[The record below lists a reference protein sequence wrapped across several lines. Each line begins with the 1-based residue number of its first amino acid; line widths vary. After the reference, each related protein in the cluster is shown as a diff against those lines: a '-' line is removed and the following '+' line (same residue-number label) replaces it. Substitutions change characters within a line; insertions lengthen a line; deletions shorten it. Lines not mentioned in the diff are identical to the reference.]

1 MCLLEFPVDQ
11 RVVYQ
16 LFHHQGSSLA
26 GPLNSLHVS
35 LDQEPGSDLQVKLN
49 LVTKNSIFF
58 KYGILG
64 KGFYEISCLEYFLTG
79 IL

>member
-1 MCLLEFPVDQ
+1 MYLLEYPVDQ

-49 LVTKNSIFF
+49 LVCKKFNFF
-58 KYGILG
+58 
-64 KGFYEISCLEYFLTG
+64 F
-79 IL
+79 